1 MSGGHAAWPQHLKI
15 FFRDDAGAAAVE
27 FALVFPLFLMTVFS
41 TIYLSL
47 AVGAYNN
54 LQTATAQAARCLSVD
69 VTGSCTV
76 ANINTFGQNL
86 YDGPTI
92 QGLTFTPSTAS
103 CGNQVVGSGTF
114 TMFTG
119 MGSVGV
125 TLSATSCYPL
135 T

>member
-1 MSGGHAAWPQHLKI
+1 MSGLKPHALMAFL
-15 FFRDDAGAAAVE
+15 RADDGALAAE
-27 FALVFPLFLMTVFS
+27 FALVLPLFVMIVFS

-54 LQTATAQAARCLSVD
+54 LQAVTAQAARCLSVD
-69 VTGSCTV
+69 VTGSCTS
-76 ANINTFGQNL
+76 ANLNTFATNL
-86 YDGPTI
+86 YAGPTI

-103 CGNQVVGSGTF
+103 CGNKVVGSGTF
-114 TMFTG
+114 AMLTG

-125 TLSATSCYPL
+125 TLSATACYPL